1 MNEYPRPT
9 GPDPQLPQAP
19 QTSGTYPNQPQNQYG
34 QNQPVNPQISQ
45 PYMQNPAHQAAP
57 SPSTPP
63 ESAAKPKMSILLLS
77 VLILAILM
85 PILRVIEYGV
95 MASMVN
101 TLIEALRQ
109 SLGESAYQQFIA
121 KPEFYELRDMQVGLV
136 GRFVFGIFF
145 SIIYIFFGIFI
156 FLGYNWAR
164 IVLTVFTVLNTLLV
178 MLFLM
183 DSIVGYNEFANF
195 TDLVDLRGQ
204 AFGLV
209 IIYISIL
216 VVGLLPLI
224 LMWLPPA
231 NRYVR
236 QRTSVRRARNQ
247 ANNPYGMPQPYAYPA
262 PAPHP
267 AGTGESAF
275 LWRAAPLAP

>member
-9 GPDPQLPQAP
+9 GPDPQPQQDP
-19 QTSGTYPNQPQNQYG
+19 QTLGAYPNQPQNQYG

-77 VLILAILM
+77 VLILTILM
-85 PILRVIEYGV
+85 PVLRVIEYGIMTSMVSSMMESIRQSFGEDIYQHV
-95 MASMVN
+95 MAN
-101 TLIEALRQ
+101 
-109 SLGESAYQQFIA
+109 
-121 KPEFYELRDMQVGLV
+121 PEYYELKTVKNVVIVRLII
-136 GRFVFGIFF
+136 GIFF
-145 SIIYIFFGIFI
+145 SIIYILFGIFI

-164 IVLTVFTVLNTLLV
+164 IVLTVFTALNTLLSG
-178 MLFLM
+178 LLM
-183 DSIVGYNEFANF
+183 VSAIVDYGVSDEYMDFIDLHGYAAW
-195 TDLVDLRGQ
+195 LL
-204 AFGLV
+204 
-209 IIYISIL
+209 IIYIAIL

-247 ANNPYGMPQPYAYPA
+247 ANNPYGMSQSYAYPA

-267 AGTGESAF
+267 GQAPGNQPSSGEQQ
-275 LWRAAPLAP
+275 L

>member
-9 GPDPQLPQAP
+9 DPDPQLPQGP
-19 QTSGTYPNQPQNQYG
+19 QTSGAYPNQPQNQYG
-34 QNQPVNPQISQ
+34 QNQPVNLQISQ
-45 PYMQNPAHQAAP
+45 PYVQNPAHQVAP

-85 PILRVIEYGV
+85 PILRVIEYGIMTSMVSSMMESIRQSFGEDIYQHV
-95 MASMVN
+95 MAN
-101 TLIEALRQ
+101 
-109 SLGESAYQQFIA
+109 
-121 KPEFYELRDMQVGLV
+121 PEYYELKTVKNVVIVRLII
-136 GRFVFGIFF
+136 GIFF
-145 SIIYIFFGIFI
+145 SIIYILFGIFI

-164 IVLTVFTVLNTLLV
+164 IVLTVFTALNTLLSG
-178 MLFLM
+178 LLM
-183 DSIVGYNEFANF
+183 VSAIVDYGVSGEYMDFIDLHGYAAW
-195 TDLVDLRGQ
+195 LL
-204 AFGLV
+204 
-209 IIYISIL
+209 IIYIAIF

-267 AGTGESAF
+267 GQAPGNQPSSGEQQ
-275 LWRAAPLAP
+275 L

>member
-19 QTSGTYPNQPQNQYG
+19 QTSGAYPNQPQNQYG
-34 QNQPVNPQISQ
+34 QNQAVNSQISQ
-45 PYMQNPAHQAAP
+45 PYVQNPAHQAAP

-164 IVLTVFTVLNTLLV
+164 IVLTVFTALNTLLSG
-178 MLFLM
+178 LLM
-183 DSIVGYNEFANF
+183 VSAIVDYGVSGEYMDFIDLHGYAAW
-195 TDLVDLRGQ
+195 LL
-204 AFGLV
+204 
-209 IIYISIL
+209 IIYIAIL

-267 AGTGESAF
+267 GQAPGNQPSSGEQQ
-275 LWRAAPLAP
+275 L

>member
-1 MNEYPRPT
+1 MNEYPKPAS
-9 GPDPQLPQAP
+9 PDPRPQQGP
-19 QTSGTYPNQPQNQYG
+19 QTSGAYSNQPQNQYG
-34 QNQPVNPQISQ
+34 QNQPVNPQISH

-85 PILRVIEYGV
+85 PILRVIEYGIMTSMVSSMMESIRQSFGEDIYQHV
-95 MASMVN
+95 MAN
-101 TLIEALRQ
+101 
-109 SLGESAYQQFIA
+109 
-121 KPEFYELRDMQVGLV
+121 PEYYELKTVKNVVIVRLII
-136 GRFVFGIFF
+136 GIFF
-145 SIIYIFFGIFI
+145 SIIYILFGIFI

-164 IVLTVFTVLNTLLV
+164 IVLTVFTALNTLLSG
-178 MLFLM
+178 LLM
-183 DSIVGYNEFANF
+183 VSAIVDYGVSGEYMDFIDLHGYAAW
-195 TDLVDLRGQ
+195 LL
-204 AFGLV
+204 
-209 IIYISIL
+209 IIYIAIL

-267 AGTGESAF
+267 GQ
-275 LWRAAPLAP
+275 APGNQPPSGGQQL

>member
-9 GPDPQLPQAP
+9 DPDPQPQQGP
-19 QTSGTYPNQPQNQYG
+19 QTSGAYPNQPQNQYG
-34 QNQPVNPQISQ
+34 QNQPVNSQISQ
-45 PYMQNPAHQAAP
+45 PYMQNPAHQVAP

-164 IVLTVFTVLNTLLV
+164 IVLTVFTALNTLLSG
-178 MLFLM
+178 LLM
-183 DSIVGYNEFANF
+183 VSAIVDYGVSGEYMDFIDLHGYAAW
-195 TDLVDLRGQ
+195 LL
-204 AFGLV
+204 
-209 IIYISIL
+209 IIYIAIL

-247 ANNPYGMPQPYAYPA
+247 ANNPYGMP
-262 PAPHP
+262 
-267 AGTGESAF
+267 
-275 LWRAAPLAP
+275 

>member
-1 MNEYPRPT
+1 MNEYPRPAS
-9 GPDPQLPQAP
+9 PDPLPQQGP
-19 QTSGTYPNQPQNQYG
+19 QTSGAYPNQPQNQYG

-85 PILRVIEYGV
+85 PILRVIEYGIMTSMVSSMMESIRQSFGEDIYQHV
-95 MASMVN
+95 MAN
-101 TLIEALRQ
+101 
-109 SLGESAYQQFIA
+109 
-121 KPEFYELRDMQVGLV
+121 PEYYELKTVKNVVIVRLII
-136 GRFVFGIFF
+136 GIFF
-145 SIIYIFFGIFI
+145 SIIYILFGIFI

-209 IIYISIL
+209 IIYIAIL

-236 QRTSVRRARNQ
+236 QRTSARRARNQ
-247 ANNPYGMPQPYAYPA
+247 ANNPYGMSQSYVYPA

-267 AGTGESAF
+267 GQAPGNQPSSGEQQ
-275 LWRAAPLAP
+275 L

>member
-1 MNEYPRPT
+1 MNEYPKPASPAPRPQQ
-9 GPDPQLPQAP
+9 GP
-19 QTSGTYPNQPQNQYG
+19 QTSGAYSNQPQNQYG

-45 PYMQNPAHQAAP
+45 PYVQNPAHKVAP

-63 ESAAKPKMSILLLS
+63 ESDAKPKMSILLLS

-85 PILRVIEYGV
+85 PVLRVIEYGIMTSMVSSMMESIRQSFGEDIYQHV
-95 MASMVN
+95 MAN
-101 TLIEALRQ
+101 
-109 SLGESAYQQFIA
+109 
-121 KPEFYELRDMQVGLV
+121 PEYYELKTVKNVVIVRLII
-136 GRFVFGIFF
+136 GIFF
-145 SIIYIFFGIFI
+145 SIIYILFGIFI

-164 IVLTVFTVLNTLLV
+164 IVLTVFTALNTLLSG
-178 MLFLM
+178 LLM
-183 DSIVGYNEFANF
+183 VSAIVDYGVSDEYMDFIDLHGYAAW
-195 TDLVDLRGQ
+195 LL
-204 AFGLV
+204 
-209 IIYISIL
+209 IIYIAIL

-267 AGTGESAF
+267 GQAPGNQPSSGEQQ
-275 LWRAAPLAP
+275 L

>member
-19 QTSGTYPNQPQNQYG
+19 QTSGAYPNQPQNQYG
-34 QNQPVNPQISQ
+34 QNQPVNSQISQ
-45 PYMQNPAHQAAP
+45 PYMQNPVHQAAP

-63 ESAAKPKMSILLLS
+63 ESAVKPKMSILLLS

-95 MASMVN
+95 MASMVSSMMES
-101 TLIEALRQ
+101 IRQ
-109 SLGESAYQQFIA
+109 SFGEDIYQHVMA
-121 KPEFYELRDMQVGLV
+121 NPEYYELKTVKNIVIVRLII
-136 GRFVFGIFF
+136 GIFF
-145 SIIYIFFGIFI
+145 SIIYILFGIFI

-164 IVLTVFTVLNTLLV
+164 IVLTVFTALNTLLSG
-178 MLFLM
+178 LLM
-183 DSIVGYNEFANF
+183 VSAIVDYGVSDEYMDFIDLHGYAAW
-195 TDLVDLRGQ
+195 LL
-204 AFGLV
+204 
-209 IIYISIL
+209 IIYIAIL

-267 AGTGESAF
+267 GQAPGNQPSSGEQQ
-275 LWRAAPLAP
+275 L

>member
-9 GPDPQLPQAP
+9 DPDPQPQQGP
-19 QTSGTYPNQPQNQYG
+19 QTSGAYPNQPQNQYG
-34 QNQPVNPQISQ
+34 QNQPVNLQISQ
-45 PYMQNPAHQAAP
+45 PYVQNPAHQAAP

-85 PILRVIEYGV
+85 PILRVIEYGIMTSMVSSMMESIRQSFGEDIYQHV
-95 MASMVN
+95 MAN
-101 TLIEALRQ
+101 
-109 SLGESAYQQFIA
+109 
-121 KPEFYELRDMQVGLV
+121 PEYYELKTVKNVVIVRLII
-136 GRFVFGIFF
+136 GIFF
-145 SIIYIFFGIFI
+145 SIIYILFGIFI

-267 AGTGESAF
+267 GQAPGNQPSSGEQQ
-275 LWRAAPLAP
+275 L

>member
-1 MNEYPRPT
+1 MNEYPRPAS
-9 GPDPQLPQAP
+9 PDPLPQQGP
-19 QTSGTYPNQPQNQYG
+19 QTSGAYPNQPQNQYG

-63 ESAAKPKMSILLLS
+63 ESVAKPKMSILLLS

-85 PILRVIEYGV
+85 PILRVIEYGIMTSMVSSMMESIRQSFGEDIYQHV
-95 MASMVN
+95 MAN
-101 TLIEALRQ
+101 
-109 SLGESAYQQFIA
+109 
-121 KPEFYELRDMQVGLV
+121 PEYYELKTVKNVVIVRLII
-136 GRFVFGIFF
+136 GIFF
-145 SIIYIFFGIFI
+145 SIIYILFGIFI

-164 IVLTVFTVLNTLLV
+164 IVLTVFTALNTLLSG
-178 MLFLM
+178 LLM
-183 DSIVGYNEFANF
+183 VSAIVDYGVSDEYMDFIDLHGYAAW
-195 TDLVDLRGQ
+195 LL
-204 AFGLV
+204 
-209 IIYISIL
+209 IIYIAIL

-267 AGTGESAF
+267 GQAPGNQPSSGEQQ
-275 LWRAAPLAP
+275 L

>member
-34 QNQPVNPQISQ
+34 QNQAVNPQISQ
-45 PYMQNPAHQAAP
+45 PYVQNSVHQAAP
-57 SPSTPP
+57 SPSAPP

-85 PILRVIEYGV
+85 PILRVIEYGIMTSMVSSMMESIRQSFGEDIYQHV
-95 MASMVN
+95 MAN
-101 TLIEALRQ
+101 
-109 SLGESAYQQFIA
+109 
-121 KPEFYELRDMQVGLV
+121 PEYYELKTVKNVVIVRLII
-136 GRFVFGIFF
+136 GIFF
-145 SIIYIFFGIFI
+145 SIIYILFGIFI

-164 IVLTVFTVLNTLLV
+164 IVLTVFTALNTLLSG
-178 MLFLM
+178 LLM
-183 DSIVGYNEFANF
+183 VSAIVDYGVSDEYMDFIDLHGYAAW
-195 TDLVDLRGQ
+195 LL
-204 AFGLV
+204 
-209 IIYISIL
+209 IIYIAIL

-247 ANNPYGMPQPYAYPA
+247 DNSPYGMPQPYAYPA

-267 AGTGESAF
+267 GQ
-275 LWRAAPLAP
+275 APGNQPPSGGQQL

>member
-1 MNEYPRPT
+1 MNEYPKPAS
-9 GPDPQLPQAP
+9 PDPRPQQGP
-19 QTSGTYPNQPQNQYG
+19 QTSGAYSNQPQNQYG

-45 PYMQNPAHQAAP
+45 PYVQNPAHQAVS

-85 PILRVIEYGV
+85 PILRVIEYGIMTSMVSSMMESIRQSFGEDIYQHV
-95 MASMVN
+95 MAN
-101 TLIEALRQ
+101 
-109 SLGESAYQQFIA
+109 
-121 KPEFYELRDMQVGLV
+121 PEYYELKTVKNVVIVRLIIGT
-136 GRFVFGIFF
+136 FF
-145 SIIYIFFGIFI
+145 SIIYILFGIFI

-183 DSIVGYNEFANF
+183 DSIVGYNEFTNF

-247 ANNPYGMPQPYAYPA
+247 ANSPYGMPQPYAYPA

-267 AGTGESAF
+267 GQAPGNQPSSGEQQ
-275 LWRAAPLAP
+275 L

>member
-1 MNEYPRPT
+1 MNEYPKPAS
-9 GPDPQLPQAP
+9 PDPRPQQGP
-19 QTSGTYPNQPQNQYG
+19 QTSGAYSNQPQNQYG
-34 QNQPVNPQISQ
+34 QNHPVNPQISQ
-45 PYMQNPAHQAAP
+45 PYMQNPVHQAAP

-85 PILRVIEYGV
+85 PILRVIEYGIMTSMVSSMMESIRQSFGEDIYQHV
-95 MASMVN
+95 MAN
-101 TLIEALRQ
+101 
-109 SLGESAYQQFIA
+109 
-121 KPEFYELRDMQVGLV
+121 PEYYELKTVKNVVIVRLII
-136 GRFVFGIFF
+136 GIFF
-145 SIIYIFFGIFI
+145 SIIYILFGIFI

-164 IVLTVFTVLNTLLV
+164 IVLTVFTALNTLLSG
-178 MLFLM
+178 LLM
-183 DSIVGYNEFANF
+183 VSAIVDYGVSDEYMDFIDLHGYAAW
-195 TDLVDLRGQ
+195 LL
-204 AFGLV
+204 
-209 IIYISIL
+209 IIYIAIL

-247 ANNPYGMPQPYAYPA
+247 ANNPYGMSQSYAYPA

-267 AGTGESAF
+267 GQAPGNQPSSGEQQ
-275 LWRAAPLAP
+275 L

>member
-9 GPDPQLPQAP
+9 DPDPRPQQGP
-19 QTSGTYPNQPQNQYG
+19 QTSGAYSNQPQNQYG
-34 QNQPVNPQISQ
+34 QNHPVNPQISQ
-45 PYMQNPAHQAAP
+45 PYMQNPVHQAAP

-85 PILRVIEYGV
+85 PILRVIEYGIMTSMVSSMMESIRQSFGEDIYQHV
-95 MASMVN
+95 MAN
-101 TLIEALRQ
+101 
-109 SLGESAYQQFIA
+109 
-121 KPEFYELRDMQVGLV
+121 PEYYELKTVKNVVIVRLIIGT
-136 GRFVFGIFF
+136 FF
-145 SIIYIFFGIFI
+145 SIIYILFGIFI

-164 IVLTVFTVLNTLLV
+164 IVLTVFTALNTLLSG
-178 MLFLM
+178 LLM
-183 DSIVGYNEFANF
+183 VSAIVDYGVSDEYMDFIDLHGYAAW
-195 TDLVDLRGQ
+195 LL
-204 AFGLV
+204 
-209 IIYISIL
+209 IIYIAIL

-247 ANNPYGMPQPYAYPA
+247 ANNPYGMSQSYVYPA

-267 AGTGESAF
+267 GQAPGNQPSSGEQQ
-275 LWRAAPLAP
+275 L

>member
-1 MNEYPRPT
+1 MNEYPKPAS
-9 GPDPQLPQAP
+9 PDPRPQQGP
-19 QTSGTYPNQPQNQYG
+19 QTSGAYSNQPQNQYG
-34 QNQPVNPQISQ
+34 QNQPVNPQISH

-85 PILRVIEYGV
+85 PILRVIEYGIMTSMVSSMMESIRQSFGEDIYQHV
-95 MASMVN
+95 MAN
-101 TLIEALRQ
+101 
-109 SLGESAYQQFIA
+109 
-121 KPEFYELRDMQVGLV
+121 PEYYELKTVKNVVIVRLII
-136 GRFVFGIFF
+136 GIFF
-145 SIIYIFFGIFI
+145 SIIYILFGIFI

-164 IVLTVFTVLNTLLV
+164 IVLTVFTALNTLLSG
-178 MLFLM
+178 LLM
-183 DSIVGYNEFANF
+183 VSAIVDYGVSDEYMDFIDLHGYAAW
-195 TDLVDLRGQ
+195 LL
-204 AFGLV
+204 
-209 IIYISIL
+209 IIYIAIL

-267 AGTGESAF
+267 GQAPGNQPSSGEQQ
-275 LWRAAPLAP
+275 L

>member
-1 MNEYPRPT
+1 MNEYPRPAS
-9 GPDPQLPQAP
+9 PDPLPQQGP
-19 QTSGTYPNQPQNQYG
+19 QTSGAYPNQPQNQYG

-85 PILRVIEYGV
+85 PILRVIEYGIMTSMVSSMMESIRQSFGEDIYQHV
-95 MASMVN
+95 MAN
-101 TLIEALRQ
+101 
-109 SLGESAYQQFIA
+109 
-121 KPEFYELRDMQVGLV
+121 PEYYELKTVKNVVIVRLII
-136 GRFVFGIFF
+136 GIFF

-164 IVLTVFTVLNTLLV
+164 IVLTVFTALNTLLSG
-178 MLFLM
+178 LLM
-183 DSIVGYNEFANF
+183 VSAIVDYGVSDEYMDFIDLHGYAAW
-195 TDLVDLRGQ
+195 LL
-204 AFGLV
+204 
-209 IIYISIL
+209 IIYIAIL

-267 AGTGESAF
+267 GQAPGNQPSSGEQQ
-275 LWRAAPLAP
+275 L

>member
-9 GPDPQLPQAP
+9 DPDPQPQQGP
-19 QTSGTYPNQPQNQYG
+19 QTSGAYPNQPQNQYG

-77 VLILAILM
+77 VLILTILM
-85 PILRVIEYGV
+85 PVLRVIEYGIMTSMVSSMMESIRQSFGEDIYQHV
-95 MASMVN
+95 MAN
-101 TLIEALRQ
+101 
-109 SLGESAYQQFIA
+109 
-121 KPEFYELRDMQVGLV
+121 PEYYELKTVKNVVIVRLII
-136 GRFVFGIFF
+136 GIFF
-145 SIIYIFFGIFI
+145 SIIYILFGIFI

-164 IVLTVFTVLNTLLV
+164 IVLTVFTALNTLLSG
-178 MLFLM
+178 LLM
-183 DSIVGYNEFANF
+183 VSAIVDYGVSDEYMDFIDLHGYAAW
-195 TDLVDLRGQ
+195 LL
-204 AFGLV
+204 
-209 IIYISIL
+209 IIYIAIL

-247 ANNPYGMPQPYAYPA
+247 ANNPYGMSQSYAYPA

-267 AGTGESAF
+267 GQAPGNQPSSGEQQ
-275 LWRAAPLAP
+275 L

>member
-1 MNEYPRPT
+1 MNEYPRPAS
-9 GPDPQLPQAP
+9 PDPLPQQGP
-19 QTSGTYPNQPQNQYG
+19 QTSGAYPNQPQNQYG

-85 PILRVIEYGV
+85 PILRVIEYGIMTSMVSSMMESIRQSFGEDIYQHV
-95 MASMVN
+95 MAN
-101 TLIEALRQ
+101 
-109 SLGESAYQQFIA
+109 
-121 KPEFYELRDMQVGLV
+121 PEYYELKTVKNVVIVRLII
-136 GRFVFGIFF
+136 GIFF
-145 SIIYIFFGIFI
+145 SIIYILFGIFI

-164 IVLTVFTVLNTLLV
+164 IVLTVFTALNTLLSG
-178 MLFLM
+178 LLM
-183 DSIVGYNEFANF
+183 VSAIVDYGVSDEYMDFIDLHGYAAW
-195 TDLVDLRGQ
+195 LL
-204 AFGLV
+204 
-209 IIYISIL
+209 IIYIAIL

-267 AGTGESAF
+267 GQAPGNQPSSGEQQ
-275 LWRAAPLAP
+275 L

>member
-1 MNEYPRPT
+1 MNEYPKPAS
-9 GPDPQLPQAP
+9 PDPRPPQGP
-19 QTSGTYPNQPQNQYG
+19 QTSGAYSNQPQNQYG
-34 QNQPVNPQISQ
+34 QNHPVNPQISQ
-45 PYMQNPAHQAAP
+45 PYMQNPAHQVAP

-63 ESAAKPKMSILLLS
+63 ESDAKPKMSILLLS

-85 PILRVIEYGV
+85 PVLRVIEYGIMTSMVSSMMESIRQSFGEDIYQHV
-95 MASMVN
+95 MAN
-101 TLIEALRQ
+101 
-109 SLGESAYQQFIA
+109 
-121 KPEFYELRDMQVGLV
+121 PEYYELKTVKNVVIVRLII
-136 GRFVFGIFF
+136 GIFF
-145 SIIYIFFGIFI
+145 SIIYILFGIFI

-209 IIYISIL
+209 IIYIAIL

-267 AGTGESAF
+267 GQAPENQPSSGEQQ
-275 LWRAAPLAP
+275 L

>member
-1 MNEYPRPT
+1 MNEYPRPAS
-9 GPDPQLPQAP
+9 PDPRPQQGS
-19 QTSGTYPNQPQNQYG
+19 QTSGAYSNQPQNQYG
-34 QNQPVNPQISQ
+34 QNHPVNPQISQ

-77 VLILAILM
+77 VLILTILM
-85 PILRVIEYGV
+85 PVLRVIEYGIMTSMVSSMMESIRQSFGEDIYQHV
-95 MASMVN
+95 MAN
-101 TLIEALRQ
+101 
-109 SLGESAYQQFIA
+109 
-121 KPEFYELRDMQVGLV
+121 PEYYELKTVKNVVIVRLII
-136 GRFVFGIFF
+136 GIFF
-145 SIIYIFFGIFI
+145 SIIYILFGIFI

-164 IVLTVFTVLNTLLV
+164 IVLTVFTALNTLLSG
-178 MLFLM
+178 LLM
-183 DSIVGYNEFANF
+183 VSAIVDYGVSDEYMDFIDLHGYAAW
-195 TDLVDLRGQ
+195 LL
-204 AFGLV
+204 
-209 IIYISIL
+209 IIYIAIL

-267 AGTGESAF
+267 GQAPGNQPSSGEQQ
-275 LWRAAPLAP
+275 L

>member
-9 GPDPQLPQAP
+9 GPDPQPPQAP
-19 QTSGTYPNQPQNQYG
+19 QTSGAYPNQPQNQYG

-45 PYMQNPAHQAAP
+45 SYVQNPAHQVAP

-85 PILRVIEYGV
+85 PILRVIEYGIMTSMVSSMMESIRQSFGEDIYQHV
-95 MASMVN
+95 MAN
-101 TLIEALRQ
+101 
-109 SLGESAYQQFIA
+109 
-121 KPEFYELRDMQVGLV
+121 PEYYELKTVKNVVIVRLII
-136 GRFVFGIFF
+136 GIFF
-145 SIIYIFFGIFI
+145 SIIYILFGIFI

-164 IVLTVFTVLNTLLV
+164 IVLTVFTALNTLLSG
-178 MLFLM
+178 LLM
-183 DSIVGYNEFANF
+183 VSAIVDYGVSDEYMDFIDLHGYAAW
-195 TDLVDLRGQ
+195 LL
-204 AFGLV
+204 
-209 IIYISIL
+209 IIYIAIL

-247 ANNPYGMPQPYAYPA
+247 ANNPYGMPQPYTYPA

-267 AGTGESAF
+267 GQ
-275 LWRAAPLAP
+275 APGNQPSSGGQQL

>member
-1 MNEYPRPT
+1 MNEYPKPAS
-9 GPDPQLPQAP
+9 PDPRPQQGPQA
-19 QTSGTYPNQPQNQYG
+19 SGAYSNQPQNQYG
-34 QNQPVNPQISQ
+34 QNQPVNPQISH

-85 PILRVIEYGV
+85 PILRVIEYGIMTSMVSSMMESIRQSFGEDIYQHV
-95 MASMVN
+95 MAN
-101 TLIEALRQ
+101 
-109 SLGESAYQQFIA
+109 
-121 KPEFYELRDMQVGLV
+121 PEYYELKTVKNVVIVRLII
-136 GRFVFGIFF
+136 GIFF
-145 SIIYIFFGIFI
+145 SIIYILFGIFI

-164 IVLTVFTVLNTLLV
+164 IVLTVFTVLNTLLSG
-178 MLFLM
+178 LLM
-183 DSIVGYNEFANF
+183 VSAIVDYGVSDEYMDFIDLHGYAAW
-195 TDLVDLRGQ
+195 LL
-204 AFGLV
+204 

-267 AGTGESAF
+267 GQAPGNQPSSGEQQ
-275 LWRAAPLAP
+275 L

>member
-1 MNEYPRPT
+1 MNEYPRPAS
-9 GPDPQLPQAP
+9 PDPLPQQGP
-19 QTSGTYPNQPQNQYG
+19 QTSGAYPNQPQNQYG

-57 SPSTPP
+57 SPSIPP

-77 VLILAILM
+77 VLILTILM
-85 PILRVIEYGV
+85 PILRVIEYGIMTSMVSSMMESIRQSFGEDIYQHV
-95 MASMVN
+95 MAN
-101 TLIEALRQ
+101 
-109 SLGESAYQQFIA
+109 
-121 KPEFYELRDMQVGLV
+121 PEYYELKTVKNVVIVRLII
-136 GRFVFGIFF
+136 GIFF
-145 SIIYIFFGIFI
+145 SIIYILFGIFI

-164 IVLTVFTVLNTLLV
+164 IVLTVFTALNTLLSG
-178 MLFLM
+178 LLM
-183 DSIVGYNEFANF
+183 VSAIVDYGVSDEYMDFIDLHGYAAW
-195 TDLVDLRGQ
+195 LL
-204 AFGLV
+204 
-209 IIYISIL
+209 IIYIAIL

-267 AGTGESAF
+267 GQAPGNQPSSGEQQ
-275 LWRAAPLAP
+275 L

>member
-1 MNEYPRPT
+1 MNEYPKPAS
-9 GPDPQLPQAP
+9 PDPLPQQGP
-19 QTSGTYPNQPQNQYG
+19 QTSGAYPNQPQNQYG

-85 PILRVIEYGV
+85 PVLRVIEYGIMTSMVSSMMESIRQSFGEDIYQHV
-95 MASMVN
+95 MAN
-101 TLIEALRQ
+101 
-109 SLGESAYQQFIA
+109 
-121 KPEFYELRDMQVGLV
+121 PEYYELKTVKNVVIVRLII
-136 GRFVFGIFF
+136 GIFF
-145 SIIYIFFGIFI
+145 SIIYILFGIFI

-164 IVLTVFTVLNTLLV
+164 IVLTVFTALNTLLSG
-178 MLFLM
+178 LLM
-183 DSIVGYNEFANF
+183 VSAIVDYGVSDEYMDFIDLHGYAAW
-195 TDLVDLRGQ
+195 LL
-204 AFGLV
+204 
-209 IIYISIL
+209 IIYIAIL

-267 AGTGESAF
+267 GQAPGNQPSSGEQH
-275 LWRAAPLAP
+275 L

>member
-19 QTSGTYPNQPQNQYG
+19 QTSGAYPNQPQNQYG

-45 PYMQNPAHQAAP
+45 PYMQNPVHQAAP

-164 IVLTVFTVLNTLLV
+164 IVLTVFTV
-178 MLFLM
+178 
-183 DSIVGYNEFANF
+183 
-195 TDLVDLRGQ
+195 
-204 AFGLV
+204 
-209 IIYISIL
+209 
-216 VVGLLPLI
+216 
-224 LMWLPPA
+224 
-231 NRYVR
+231 
-236 QRTSVRRARNQ
+236 
-247 ANNPYGMPQPYAYPA
+247 
-262 PAPHP
+262 
-267 AGTGESAF
+267 
-275 LWRAAPLAP
+275 

>member
-1 MNEYPRPT
+1 MNEYPKPAS
-9 GPDPQLPQAP
+9 PDPRPQQGP
-19 QTSGTYPNQPQNQYG
+19 QTSGAYSNQPQNQYG
-34 QNQPVNPQISQ
+34 QNQPVNSQISQ

-63 ESAAKPKMSILLLS
+63 ESAAKPKISILLLS

-85 PILRVIEYGV
+85 PVLRVIEYGI
-95 MASMVN
+95 MTSMVSS
-101 TLIEALRQ
+101 LMEALRQ

-164 IVLTVFTVLNTLLV
+164 IVLTVFTALNTLLSG
-178 MLFLM
+178 LLM
-183 DSIVGYNEFANF
+183 VSAIVDYGVSDEYMDFIDLHGYAAW
-195 TDLVDLRGQ
+195 LL
-204 AFGLV
+204 
-209 IIYISIL
+209 IIYIAIL

-247 ANNPYGMPQPYAYPA
+247 ANSPYGMPQPYAYPA

-267 AGTGESAF
+267 GQ
-275 LWRAAPLAP
+275 APGNQPPSGGQQL

>member
-19 QTSGTYPNQPQNQYG
+19 QTSGAYPNQPQNQYG
-34 QNQPVNPQISQ
+34 QNQPVNLQISQ
-45 PYMQNPAHQAAP
+45 PYVQNPAHQAAP

-85 PILRVIEYGV
+85 PILRVIEYGIMTSMVSSMMESIRQSFGEDIYQHV
-95 MASMVN
+95 MAN
-101 TLIEALRQ
+101 
-109 SLGESAYQQFIA
+109 
-121 KPEFYELRDMQVGLV
+121 PEYYELKTVKNVVIVRLII
-136 GRFVFGIFF
+136 GIFF

-209 IIYISIL
+209 IIYIAIL

-236 QRTSVRRARNQ
+236 QRTSARRARNQ
-247 ANNPYGMPQPYAYPA
+247 ANNPYGMSQSYAYPA

-267 AGTGESAF
+267 GP
-275 LWRAAPLAP
+275 APGNQPSSGG

>member
-19 QTSGTYPNQPQNQYG
+19 QTSGAYPNQPQNQYG
-34 QNQPVNPQISQ
+34 QNQPVNSQISQ
-45 PYMQNPAHQAAP
+45 PYMQNPVHQAAP
-57 SPSTPP
+57 
-63 ESAAKPKMSILLLS
+63 ELAAKPKISILLLS

-267 AGTGESAF
+267 GQAPGNQPSSGEQQ
-275 LWRAAPLAP
+275 L

>member
-1 MNEYPRPT
+1 MNEYPKPAS
-9 GPDPQLPQAP
+9 PDPRPPQGP
-19 QTSGTYPNQPQNQYG
+19 QTSGAYSNQPQNQYG
-34 QNQPVNPQISQ
+34 QNHPVNPQISQ
-45 PYMQNPAHQAAP
+45 PYMQNPAHQVAP

-85 PILRVIEYGV
+85 PILRVIEYGIMTSMVSSMMESIRQSFGEDIYQHV
-95 MASMVN
+95 MAN
-101 TLIEALRQ
+101 
-109 SLGESAYQQFIA
+109 
-121 KPEFYELRDMQVGLV
+121 PEYYELKTVKNVVIVRLII
-136 GRFVFGIFF
+136 GIFF
-145 SIIYIFFGIFI
+145 SIIYILFGIFI

-164 IVLTVFTVLNTLLV
+164 IVLTVFTALNTLLSG
-178 MLFLM
+178 LLM
-183 DSIVGYNEFANF
+183 VSAIVDYGVSDEYMDFIDLHGYAAW
-195 TDLVDLRGQ
+195 LL
-204 AFGLV
+204 
-209 IIYISIL
+209 IIYIAIL

-267 AGTGESAF
+267 GQAPGNQPSSGEQQ
-275 LWRAAPLAP
+275 L

>member
-9 GPDPQLPQAP
+9 DPDPQPQQGP
-19 QTSGTYPNQPQNQYG
+19 QTSGAYPNQPQNQYG
-34 QNQPVNPQISQ
+34 QNQPVNLQISQ
-45 PYMQNPAHQAAP
+45 PYVQNPAHQAAP

-85 PILRVIEYGV
+85 PILRVIEYGIMTSMVSSMMESIRQSFGEDIYQHV
-95 MASMVN
+95 MAN
-101 TLIEALRQ
+101 
-109 SLGESAYQQFIA
+109 
-121 KPEFYELRDMQVGLV
+121 PEYYELKTVKNVVIVRLII
-136 GRFVFGIFF
+136 GIFF
-145 SIIYIFFGIFI
+145 SIIYILFGIFI

-247 ANNPYGMPQPYAYPA
+247 ANNPYGMSQSYAYPA

-267 AGTGESAF
+267 GQAPGNQPSSGEQQ
-275 LWRAAPLAP
+275 L

>member
-9 GPDPQLPQAP
+9 GPDPQPQQGP
-19 QTSGTYPNQPQNQYG
+19 QTSGAYPNQPQNQYG
-34 QNQPVNPQISQ
+34 QNQPVNLQISQ
-45 PYMQNPAHQAAP
+45 PYVQNPAHQVAP

-63 ESAAKPKMSILLLS
+63 ESAAKSKMSILLLS

-85 PILRVIEYGV
+85 PILRVIEYGIMTSMVSSMMESIRQSFGEDIYQHV
-95 MASMVN
+95 MAN
-101 TLIEALRQ
+101 
-109 SLGESAYQQFIA
+109 
-121 KPEFYELRDMQVGLV
+121 PEYYELKTVKNVVIVRLII
-136 GRFVFGIFF
+136 GIFF

-267 AGTGESAF
+267 GQAPGNQPSSGEQH
-275 LWRAAPLAP
+275 L

>member
-19 QTSGTYPNQPQNQYG
+19 QTSGAYPNQPQNQYG
-34 QNQPVNPQISQ
+34 QNQAVNSQISQ
-45 PYMQNPAHQAAP
+45 PYVQNPAHQAAP

-164 IVLTVFTVLNTLLV
+164 IVLTVFTALNTLLSG
-178 MLFLM
+178 LLM
-183 DSIVGYNEFANF
+183 VSAIVDYGVSGEYMDFIDLHGYAAW
-195 TDLVDLRGQ
+195 LL
-204 AFGLV
+204 
-209 IIYISIL
+209 IIYIAIL

-267 AGTGESAF
+267 GQ
-275 LWRAAPLAP
+275 APGNQPSSGGQQL

>member
-1 MNEYPRPT
+1 MNEYPKPAS
-9 GPDPQLPQAP
+9 PDPLPQQGP
-19 QTSGTYPNQPQNQYG
+19 QTSGAYPNQPQNQYG

-63 ESAAKPKMSILLLS
+63 ESVAKPKMSILLLS

-85 PILRVIEYGV
+85 PILRVIEYGIMTSMVSSMMESIRQSFGEDIYQHV
-95 MASMVN
+95 MAN
-101 TLIEALRQ
+101 
-109 SLGESAYQQFIA
+109 
-121 KPEFYELRDMQVGLV
+121 PEYYELKTVKNVVIVRLII
-136 GRFVFGIFF
+136 GIFF
-145 SIIYIFFGIFI
+145 SIIYILFGIFI

-164 IVLTVFTVLNTLLV
+164 IVLTVFTALNTLLSG
-178 MLFLM
+178 LLM
-183 DSIVGYNEFANF
+183 VSAIVDYGVSDEYMDFIDLHGYAAW
-195 TDLVDLRGQ
+195 LL
-204 AFGLV
+204 
-209 IIYISIL
+209 IIYIAIL

-267 AGTGESAF
+267 GQAPGNQPSSGEQQ
-275 LWRAAPLAP
+275 L

>member
-9 GPDPQLPQAP
+9 DPDPQPQQGP
-19 QTSGTYPNQPQNQYG
+19 QTSGAYPNQPQNQYG
-34 QNQPVNPQISQ
+34 QNQPVNLQISQ
-45 PYMQNPAHQAAP
+45 PYVQNPAHQAAP

-63 ESAAKPKMSILLLS
+63 ESAVKPKMSILLLS

-164 IVLTVFTVLNTLLV
+164 IVLTVFTALNTLLSG
-178 MLFLM
+178 LLM
-183 DSIVGYNEFANF
+183 VSAIVDYGVSGEYMDFIDLHGYAAW
-195 TDLVDLRGQ
+195 LL
-204 AFGLV
+204 
-209 IIYISIL
+209 IIYIAIL

-236 QRTSVRRARNQ
+236 QRTSVRRAGNQ
-247 ANNPYGMPQPYAYPA
+247 ENNPYGMPQPYAYPA

-267 AGTGESAF
+267 GQAPGNQPSSGEQQ
-275 LWRAAPLAP
+275 L

>member
-34 QNQPVNPQISQ
+34 QNQPVNSQISQ
-45 PYMQNPAHQAAP
+45 PYMQNPVHQAAP

-63 ESAAKPKMSILLLS
+63 ESAVKPKMSILLLS

-247 ANNPYGMPQPYAYPA
+247 ANSPYGMPQPYAYPA

-267 AGTGESAF
+267 GQ
-275 LWRAAPLAP
+275 APGNQPSSGGQQL